1 MKVVSAITGL
11 VLFAGSAVAQC
22 GMTTSVASAEAKSD
36 CSAAKQACG
45 MTDTG
50 ATSMT
55 VAFTEPTLNIVETAA
70 GAGTFETLLA
80 AATAAGLADAL
91 TGEGPLTVFAPTDDA
106 FAALPEGTVESL
118 LQPENIDT
126 LKAIL
131 LYHVVAGDVRAAQ
144 VVDLNTADTL
154 NGQRVDIAV
163 NGSNVMIDNA
173 RVVSADVLATNGTI
187 HVIDK
192 VLMPSTDDI
201 IDTAVAAGSFGTLAT
216 AIKTAGLVEALK
228 GDGPF
233 TVFAPTDE
241 AFAALPAGTVAN
253 LLKPENRDQLTSIL
267 TYHVVSGRVYS
278 DQAIA
283 AGTATTLQGDAITI
297 TSNNDGVMINGASV
311 ISADLDTSN
320 GVIHVIDS
328 VLLPE

>member
-1 MKVVSAITGL
+1 
-11 VLFAGSAVAQC
+11 
-22 GMTTSVASAEAKSD
+22 
-36 CSAAKQACG
+36 
-45 MTDTG
+45 
-50 ATSMT
+50 
-55 VAFTEPTLNIVETAA
+55 
-70 GAGTFETLLA
+70 
-80 AATAAGLADAL
+80 ADAL